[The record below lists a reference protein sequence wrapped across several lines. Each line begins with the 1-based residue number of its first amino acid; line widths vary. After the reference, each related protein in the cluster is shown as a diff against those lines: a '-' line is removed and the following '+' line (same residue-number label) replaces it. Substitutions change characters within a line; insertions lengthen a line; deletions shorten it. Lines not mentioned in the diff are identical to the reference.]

1 MRRLEV
7 GAGKAALCGPGD
19 TAARTNLEGNMANT
33 SQSLFE
39 RGMKVLV
46 EGVSSASRG
55 PATFGGA
62 PRYMS
67 HGQGARLY
75 DVDGRE
81 YIDWM
86 MAFGALPLGHAHPA
100 IVETVTREVVRG
112 THFATA
118 LEVEVEV
125 AEMLVALLP
134 HVDKVR
140 FANTGTE
147 AAMAAFRLARGH
159 TGRRKII
166 KFEGHYH
173 GWWDAVLVNTN
184 PLPPTMLGH
193 PNDPIRIPDSS
204 GIPEEAW
211 KDTIVVRWNDVEAL
225 ERAMALHGREA
236 ACVVTEGVMANM
248 GVIPPK
254 PGYLQRMQEL
264 CREYGALFYL
274 DETVTGFRLA
284 AGGCAELYGLSPDL
298 VTYGKALGGGL
309 PMAMIGGRADV
320 MAGLE
325 WGKVLHFGTHNAGR
339 LALHVTKTMLTQMLA
354 NDQAGFRRIKNL
366 GKAMTDEIRKLA
378 KHSNRHRI
386 VVQGVNSMFQI
397 FFTELEAVTDYRDF
411 CTHVDRA
418 KFRDFALRL
427 MDKGIYMN
435 PSATLHSL
443 SSVAHT
449 EADIAATAAA
459 MAEVLEEMP

>member
-1 MRRLEV
+1 MTGL
-7 GAGKAALCGPGD
+7 K
-19 TAARTNLEGNMANT
+19 
-33 SQSLFE
+33 SQQLFE
-39 RGMKVLV
+39 RGRKVLI

-55 PATFGGA
+55 PSTFGGA

-75 DVDGRE
+75 DVDGNS

-100 IVETVTREVVRG
+100 VVETVAREVAGG

-118 LEVEVEV
+118 LQVEVEV
-125 AEMLVALLP
+125 AEMLVDLLP
-134 HVDKVR
+134 HVEKVR

-147 AAMAAFRLARGH
+147 AAMAAIRLARGH

-173 GWWDAVLVNTN
+173 GWWDAVLLNTN
-184 PLPPTMLGH
+184 PLPPTMFGH

-211 KDTIVVRWNDVEAL
+211 RDTIVVRWNDVEAL
-225 ERAMALHGREA
+225 ERAMAIHGREA
-236 ACVVTEGVMANM
+236 ACLVTEGIMSNM

-254 PGYLQRMQEL
+254 PGYLLRMQDL

-274 DETVTGFRLA
+274 DETVTGFRVA
-284 AGGCAELYGLSPDL
+284 AGGCAELYGLDPDI

-309 PMAMIGGRADV
+309 PMAMIGGRNEV
-320 MAGLE
+320 MSGLE
-325 WGKVLHFGTHNAGR
+325 WGKVLHYGTHNAGR
-339 LALHVTKTMLTQMLA
+339 LALSVTKVMLQTLLA
-354 NDQAGFRRIKNL
+354 NDRAGFSVLRDRGLKM
-366 GKAMTDEIRKLA
+366 AEAFRTVARA
-378 KHSNRHRI
+378 SNRHGVI
-386 VVQGVNSMFQI
+386 CQGVNSMFQI
-397 FFTELEAVTDYRDF
+397 FFTDREVISDFREF
-411 CTHVDRA
+411 CTHVDRL
-418 KFRDFALRL
+418 KFRDFTLRL

-443 SSVAHT
+443 SSLAHSD
-449 EADIAATAAA
+449 ADIAATAKA
-459 MAEVLEEMP
+459 MAEVLDEMP